1 MNQKGLKIVIVED
14 DNSVSSLLTEYVT
27 SWGLE
32 LLNVAMDGQNALE
45 AIELTQ
51 PNVLFI
57 DAEIGGAIGAKELGE
72 TIRKTSDALIFYVLD
87 PSNNVLIEELSTIH
101 PNGFIHLPLEP
112 TVLKNTIEAAWNTFL
127 VWNTKVQKI
136 HGELEMS
143 SMQIQE
149 LTETN
154 AHLITAT
161 FRERA
166 LKQELEATKILI
178 EAQAKKIQDSINYAK
193 SIQNSILPKEL
204 VLKDLFPDSFLLFRP
219 KDIVSGDFPFIYAK
233 DDLVYVAA
241 VDCTGHGVPGAL
253 LSLIGSLLIQEIVHY
268 GNPTPSV
275 LLDRLHEAVVKTL
288 RQGQEGGENE
298 RDGMDVGMCLFN
310 RVTGEF
316 QFSGAHRPLYIIRK
330 NVKAEEELEELK
342 GDKYPIGGVQYRGRE
357 SFINVT
363 TQLEKG
369 DRVFVC
375 SDGYPDQFG
384 GPDATDLK
392 KIGPKRIRQILVENK
407 NAKMNEVQAFLS
419 NFFESW
425 QGGHKQMDDVLF
437 IGIEY

>member
-32 LLNVAMDGQNALE
+32 LLHVAMDGQNALE

-87 PSNNVLIEELSTIH
+87 PTNNVLIEELSTIH

-166 LKQELEATKILI
+166 LKQELEAIKILI

-219 KDIVSGDFPFIYAK
+219 KDIVSGDFPFIYSK

-330 NVKAEEELEELK
+330 NAQAEEELEELK

-407 NAKMNEVQAFLS
+407 KAKMNDVQAVLS

-425 QGGHKQMDDVLF
+425 QGEHKQMDDVLF

>member
-32 LLNVAMDGQNALE
+32 LLHVAMDGQNALE

>member
-1 MNQKGLKIVIVED
+1 MNQEVLKVVIVED
-14 DNSVSSLLTEYVT
+14 DLTVSTLLTEYVT
-27 SWGLE
+27 SWGFEVLH
-32 LLNVAMDGQNALE
+32 VAIDGQNALE
-45 AIELTQ
+45 AIELSK
-51 PNVLFI
+51 PNLVFI
-57 DAEIGGAIGAKELGE
+57 DAEIGGSLDAKALVE
-72 TIRKTSDALIFYVLD
+72 TIRKTSDALIFFVLD
-87 PSNNVLIEELSTIH
+87 PTKDGLISELASIH
-101 PNGFIHLPLEP
+101 PNGFLHLPLDV
-112 TVLKNTIEAAWNTFL
+112 TSIKNTIDAAWNTFV
-127 VWNTKVQKI
+127 VWNKKIQKI

-204 VLKDLFPDSFLLFRP
+204 VLKDLFPNSFLLFRP
-219 KDIVSGDFPFIYAK
+219 KDIVSGDFPFIYAEEEFI
-233 DDLVYVAA
+233 YFAA

-268 GNPTPSV
+268 THPTPAV
-275 LLDRLHEAVVKTL
+275 LLDKLHEAVVKTL

-298 RDGMDVGMCLFN
+298 RDGMDVGMCRLN
-310 RVTGEF
+310 RKTGEF
-316 QFSGAHRPLYIIRK
+316 QFSGAHRPLYIVRQ
-330 NVKAEEELEELK
+330 NSALEDELEELK

-357 SFINVT
+357 SFTNSETI
-363 TQLEKG
+363 LHKG

-384 GPDATDLK
+384 GPDEVDLK
-392 KIGPKRIRQILVENK
+392 KIGPKRIRQILMENK
-407 NAKMNEVQAFLS
+407 EKPMHQVQDSLLD
-419 NFFESW
+419 FFETW
-425 QGGHKQMDDVLF
+425 QGNHKQMDDVLF
-437 IGIEY
+437 IGIEF

>member
-127 VWNTKVQKI
+127 VWNMKVQKI

-407 NAKMNEVQAFLS
+407 NAKMNDVQAVLS

-425 QGGHKQMDDVLF
+425 QGEHKQMDDVLF

>member
-1 MNQKGLKIVIVED
+1 MNQEVLKVVIVED
-14 DNSVSSLLTEYVT
+14 NLSVSSILNENAIR
-27 SWGLE
+27 WGFEILH
-32 LLNVAMDGQNALE
+32 VATDGQNALE

-51 PNVLFI
+51 PNIIVI
-57 DAEIGGAIGAKELGE
+57 DAEIGGAIKAKELVE
-72 TIRKTSDALIFYVLD
+72 TVRKTSDVLIFFVVEETNEAV
-87 PSNNVLIEELSTIH
+87 STELSALH
-101 PNGFIHLPLEP
+101 PNGYIHLPIEP
-112 TVLKNTIEAAWNTFL
+112 MVLKNTIEAAWNTYL
-127 VWNTKVQKI
+127 VWNKKVQKM
-136 HGELEMS
+136 HVDLEMS

-178 EAQAKKIQDSINYAK
+178 EAQSKKIQDSINYAK

-268 GNPTPSV
+268 GNPTPAV
-275 LLDRLHEAVVKTL
+275 LLDKLHNAVVKTL

-330 NVKAEEELEELK
+330 NTQAEEELEELK

-357 SFINVT
+357 LFTNIS

-384 GPDATDLK
+384 GPDETDLK
-392 KIGPKRIRQILVENK
+392 KIGPKRIRQLLVENK
-407 NAKMNEVQAFLS
+407 DVKMNVVQDTLS
-419 NFFESW
+419 TFFESW
-425 QGGHKQMDDVLF
+425 QGVHKQMDDVLF

>member
-1 MNQKGLKIVIVED
+1 MNQEVLKVVIVED
-14 DNSVSSLLTEYVT
+14 DLTVSTLLSEYVT
-27 SWGLE
+27 SWGFEVLH
-32 LLNVAMDGQNALE
+32 VAIDGQNARE
-45 AIELTQ
+45 VIELTQ
-51 PNVLFI
+51 PNTLFI
-57 DAEIGGAIGAKELGE
+57 DAEIGGAIEARELVE
-72 TIRKTSDALIFYVLD
+72 TIRKTSDALIFFVVN
-87 PSNNVLIEELSTIH
+87 SQKETLIKELSTFH

-112 TVLKNTIEAAWNTFL
+112 TVIKNTIEAAWNTFL
-127 VWNTKVQKI
+127 VWNTKVQKMY
-136 HGELEMS
+136 GELEMS

-204 VLKDLFPDSFLLFRP
+204 VLKELFPNSFLLFRP
-219 KDIVSGDFPFIYAK
+219 KDIVSGDFPFIYAEEEY
-233 DDLVYVAA
+233 VYFAA

-268 GNPTPSV
+268 THPTPAV
-275 LLDRLHEAVVKTL
+275 LLDKLHEAVVKTL

-298 RDGMDVGMCLFN
+298 RDGMDVGMCRLN
-310 RVTGEF
+310 RTTGEF
-316 QFSGAHRPLYIIRK
+316 QFSGAHRPLYIVR
-330 NVKAEEELEELK
+330 NNSTLEDELEELK

-357 SFINVT
+357 SFSNSETIL
-363 TQLEKG
+363 QKG

-384 GPDATDLK
+384 GPDEVDLK
-392 KIGPKRIRQILVENK
+392 KIGPKRIRQILMENK
-407 NAKMNEVQAFLS
+407 EKPMHEVQDSLL
-419 NFFESW
+419 NFFETW
-425 QGGHKQMDDVLF
+425 QGNHKQMDDVLF
-437 IGIEY
+437 IGIEF

>member
-27 SWGLE
+27 SWGFEVLH
-32 LLNVAMDGQNALE
+32 VATDGQNALE
-45 AIELTQ
+45 AIELTE
-51 PNVLFI
+51 PNALFI

-72 TIRKTSDALIFYVLD
+72 TIRKNSDALIFYVLN
-87 PSNNVLIEELSTIH
+87 PSNNVLIEELNTIH
-101 PNGFIHLPLEP
+101 PNGFIHLLLEP

-127 VWNTKVQKI
+127 VWNTKVQKM
-136 HGELEMS
+136 HGEIEMS

-407 NAKMNEVQAFLS
+407 KAKMNDVQAVLS

>member
-1 MNQKGLKIVIVED
+1 MNQKGLKIIIVED

-32 LLNVAMDGQNALE
+32 VLHVATDGQNALE
-45 AIELTQ
+45 AIELTE
-51 PNVLFI
+51 PNALFI

-72 TIRKTSDALIFYVLD
+72 TIRKNSDALIFYVLD
-87 PSNNVLIEELSTIH
+87 PSNNVLIEELNTIH
-101 PNGFIHLPLEP
+101 PNGFVQLPLEP
-112 TVLKNTIEAAWNTFL
+112 TALKNAIEAAWNTYL

-136 HGELEMS
+136 NSELEMS
-143 SMQIQE
+143 TMQIQE

-219 KDIVSGDFPFIYAK
+219 KDIVSGDFPFIYTK

-275 LLDRLHEAVVKTL
+275 LLDKLHEAVVKTL

-330 NVKAEEELEELK
+330 NAKAEEELEELK

-357 SFINVT
+357 SFINVI

-407 NAKMNEVQAFLS
+407 NAKMNDVQAVLS

-425 QGGHKQMDDVLF
+425 QGEHKQMDDVLF
-437 IGIEY
+437 IGIQY

>member
-136 HGELEMS
+136 HGKLEMS

-330 NVKAEEELEELK
+330 NAQAEEELEELK

-407 NAKMNEVQAFLS
+407 NAKMNDVQAVLS